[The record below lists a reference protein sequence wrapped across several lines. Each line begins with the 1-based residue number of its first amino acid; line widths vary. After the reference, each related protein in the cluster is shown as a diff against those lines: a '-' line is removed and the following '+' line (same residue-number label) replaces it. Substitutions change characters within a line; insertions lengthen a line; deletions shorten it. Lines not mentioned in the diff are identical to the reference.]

1 MNHSSVIES
10 LLFVSGKPL
19 QYKKL
24 AAFLDI
30 SEKQVKE
37 AIANLKAQYK
47 NNTHGLQITTTEKQ
61 VQLGSLK
68 DNAQQVQAFLDLEI
82 QGKLTQPALE
92 ALTVIAYRGPV
103 TRQELESI
111 RGVNCSLIL
120 RNLLIR
126 GFIKEV
132 KDKTLGLPVYSVT
145 IEFLTYLGISKTSEL
160 PDYTT
165 LSAHPDLE
173 EFLTRQE

>member
-1 MNHSSVIES
+1 MQ
-10 LLFVSGKPL
+10 L
-19 QYKKL
+19 KKL
-24 AAFLDI
+24 AEFLNI
-30 SEKQVKE
+30 SVQEAKKE
-37 AIANLKAQYK
+37 IQQLQLHYK
-47 NNTHGLQITTTEKQ
+47 KENRGIQITFTDKQ
-61 VQLGSLK
+61 AQMGSLK
-68 DNAQQVQAFLDLEI
+68 DNAKHVQEFLDLEI

-126 GFIKEV
+126 GFIKEA
-132 KDKTLGLPVYSVT
+132 KDKTLGLLVYSVT
-145 IEFLTYLGISKTSEL
+145 IEFLTYLGITKTSEL
-160 PDYTT
+160 PEYTK